1 MSENIFDFDNPW
13 RPNYE
18 SCQSMAWFGAV
29 GVCLASAWFLPLPTT
44 FAAVAAS
51 GCSLMGVLRLSK
63 AWTRYSDTAR
73 TNFSG
78 KTFIDIEGLKKASM
92 DAIKR
97 KEVWLGRGFQ
107 WTDMEAQRMHAL
119 VSSGVAKT
127 LGKEALSK
135 DGSYWLHGLQKEEEV
150 TAPLEL
156 LEGHTLIVGST
167 GVGKTRLFDLMI
179 GQAILRGGPVVIIDP
194 KGDQGLADNARR
206 ICESLGQPERFAY
219 FNPAHPDKSVCLDPL
234 RNWNR
239 KTELASRV
247 SALIPSETGADAFVA
262 FGWKVLQDICA
273 GLIATGER
281 PNLVSL
287 RRYIEGGPDDLLI
300 KALLFHFRKCVPN
313 WEKGAESYI
322 KSSKGKNKG
331 PEAILLAYIAYY
343 KEVVIH
349 EWPNVDLAG
358 LISTYEHNRD
368 HFQKM
373 VASLIP
379 ILSMLTADPL
389 AELLSPKHEPGSEK
403 VVLDMSKVIRNNMV
417 LYMGLDSLADPTVG
431 SAIGSVMLADMTA
444 VAGDIYNYG
453 QDQKKP
459 IDVYV
464 DEAAEVI
471 NTPTIQLLNKGRGAG
486 FRLTVATQTFA
497 DFAARLGDENKAI
510 QVLANTNN
518 KIALRVQDPRTQQLF
533 ADGIPKIKSQTMAVS
548 YGHNVA
554 TEASEEYSA
563 SYKEQATVEEADLIP
578 PPILSEL
585 PPLHFYARLSGG
597 RTFKSRIPILLTDGP
612 LPKPPQPRLI
622 SIFTSM
628 FGAR

>member
-1 MSENIFDFDNPW
+1 MSEKLFDFDNPW

-18 SCQSMAWFGAV
+18 SGQSMAWFGAV
-29 GVCLASAWFLPLPTT
+29 GVCLASAWFLPLPAT

-51 GCSLMGVLRLSK
+51 GCSLMGVHRLSK

-78 KTFIDIEGLKKASM
+78 KTFIDIDGLKKASK

-97 KEVWLGRGFQ
+97 KEVWLGKGFQ

-119 VSSGVAKT
+119 VASGVAKT

-313 WEKGAESYI
+313 WEKGAESYV

-612 LPKPPQPRLI
+612 LPKSPQPRLI
-622 SIFTSM
+622 SMFTSM

>member
-78 KTFIDIEGLKKASM
+78 KTFIDIEGLKKASK

-389 AELLSPKHEPGSEK
+389 ADLLSPKHEPGSEK

-518 KIALRVQDPRTQQLF
+518 KIAFRVQDPRTQQLF

>member
-18 SCQSMAWFGAV
+18 SCQSIAWFGAV

-78 KTFIDIEGLKKASM
+78 KTFIDIEGLKNASL

-97 KEVWLGRGFQ
+97 KEVWLGSGFQ

-135 DGSYWLHGLQKEEEV
+135 DGSYWLHGLQKEEDV

-548 YGHNVA
+548 YGHNVG
-554 TEASEEYSA
+554 TESSEEYSA

>member
-18 SCQSMAWFGAV
+18 SCQSIAWFGAV

-78 KTFIDIEGLKKASM
+78 KTFIDIEGLKKASK

>member
-1 MSENIFDFDNPW
+1 MAEQLFDFDNPW

-18 SCQSMAWFGAV
+18 AGQTIGWLGAV
-29 GVCLASAWFLPLPTT
+29 VVCVASAWFLPLPTT
-44 FAAVAAS
+44 FAAITAT
-51 GCSLMGVLRLSK
+51 GCALMGTWRLST
-63 AWTRYSDTAR
+63 AWSRHSDMAR
-73 TNFSG
+73 TNFTG
-78 KTFIDIEGLKKASM
+78 KTFIDIEGLKKATEG
-92 DAIKR
+92 AIKR
-97 KEVWLGRGFQ
+97 KELWMGKGFQ

-119 VSSGVAKT
+119 VASGVAKT
-127 LGKEALSK
+127 LGKENLSK
-135 DGSYWLHGLQKEEEV
+135 DGSYWLHGLQKESDV
-150 TAPLEL
+150 CAPLEL

-167 GVGKTRLFDLMI
+167 GVGKTRLFDLFI

-194 KGDQGLADNARR
+194 KGDHGLAENARR
-206 ICESLGQPERFAY
+206 ICESMGQPDRFAY
-219 FNPAHPDKSVCLDPL
+219 FNPAHPDKSVALDPL

-287 RRYIEGGPDDLLI
+287 RRYIEGGPDDLLT
-300 KALLFHFRKCVPN
+300 KALLFHFRKTVPN
-313 WEKGAESYI
+313 WEQGCEGFI
-322 KSSKGKNKG
+322 KRFKAKVKG
-331 PEAILLAYIAYY
+331 PESTLLAYIAYY

-358 LISTYEHNRD
+358 LISTYEHNRE

-389 AELLSPKHEPGSEK
+389 AELLSPKIEPGNER
-403 VVLDMSKVIRNNMV
+403 VILDMSKVIRNNMV

-444 VAGDIYNYG
+444 VAGDLYNYG
-453 QDQKKP
+453 QDKIKP
-459 IDVYV
+459 IDVFV

-533 ADGIPKIKSQTMAVS
+533 ADGIPKIRAQSMSVS
-548 YGHNVA
+548 YGHNVGTDPGA
-554 TEASEEYSA
+554 DYDAAYR
-563 SYKEQATVEEADLIP
+563 EQATAEEADLIP

-585 PPLHFYARLSGG
+585 PPLHFYARMSGG
-597 RTFKSRIPILLTDGP
+597 RTFKSRIPILLTKGP
-612 LPKPPQPRLI
+612 LPVPPKVGFFSLF
-622 SIFTSM
+622 S
-628 FGAR
+628 GK

>member
-78 KTFIDIEGLKKASM
+78 KTFIDIEGLKNATI

-97 KEVWLGRGFQ
+97 KEVWLGSGFQ

-313 WEKGAESYI
+313 WEKGAESYV

-548 YGHNVA
+548 YGHNVG
-554 TEASEEYSA
+554 TESSEEYSA

>member
-1 MSENIFDFDNPW
+1 MSEQLFDFDNPW

-18 SCQSMAWFGAV
+18 AGQTAGWFGAV
-29 GVCLASAWFLPLPTT
+29 LVTVASAMFLPLPTT
-44 FAAVAAS
+44 FAMVTAS
-51 GCSLMGVLRLSK
+51 GCALMGFARLSK
-63 AWTRYSDTAR
+63 AWTRHSDMAR
-73 TNFSG
+73 TNFTG
-78 KTFIDIEGLKKASM
+78 KTFIDIEGLKKSTEKARAS
-92 DAIKR
+92 
-97 KEVWLGRGFQ
+97 KEIWLGKGFQ

-119 VSSGVAKT
+119 VASGVAKT

-135 DGSYWLHGLQKEEEV
+135 DGSYWLHGLQKEEDV
-150 TAPLEL
+150 CAPLEL

-194 KGDQGLADNARR
+194 KGDHGLAENARR
-206 ICESLGQPERFAY
+206 ICESMGMPERFAY
-219 FNPAHPDKSVCLDPL
+219 FNPAHPDKSVSMDPL

-287 RRYIEGGPDDLLI
+287 RRYIEGGPDDLLT

-313 WEKGAESYI
+313 WESGVEGYI
-322 KSSKGKNKG
+322 KRSKMKTKG
-331 PEAILLAYIAYY
+331 PEATLLAYISYY

-358 LISTYEHNRD
+358 LISTYEHNRE

-389 AELLSPKHEPGSEK
+389 AELLSPKQEGSGDK
-403 VVLDMSKVIRNNMV
+403 VILDMSKVIRNNMV

-444 VAGDIYNYG
+444 VAGDLYNYG
-453 QDQKKP
+453 QGQIKP

-497 DFAARLGDENKAI
+497 DFAARLGDENKAV

-533 ADGIPKIKSQTMAVS
+533 ADGIPKIKSQTMSVS
-548 YGHNVA
+548 YGHNVGTDPGA
-554 TEASEEYSA
+554 DYDAAYR
-563 SYKEQATVEEADLIP
+563 EQSIAEEADLIP
-578 PPILSEL
+578 PPVLSEL
-585 PPLHFYARLSGG
+585 PPLHFYARMSGG
-597 RTFKSRIPILLTDGP
+597 RTFKSRIPILLTKGP
-612 LPKPPQPRLI
+612 LPTPPKKTALQIIMGR
-622 SIFTSM
+622 
-628 FGAR
+628 

>member
-1 MSENIFDFDNPW
+1 MKKITALFVASTLALGAANLAHAADTTAAPTDSKPMMHHNGKFAPHHDMMFKDLNLTDAQKQQIRDIMKSQRENMK
-13 RPNYE
+13 RP
-18 SCQSMAWFGAV
+18 
-29 GVCLASAWFLPLPTT
+29 
-44 FAAVAAS
+44 
-51 GCSLMGVLRLSK
+51 SLDERR
-63 AWTRYSDTAR
+63 A
-73 TNFSG
+73 
-78 KTFIDIEGLKKASM
+78 
-92 DAIKR
+92 
-97 KEVWLGRGFQ
+97 
-107 WTDMEAQRMHAL
+107 MHAL
-119 VSSGVAKT
+119 IASGVAKT

-135 DGSYWLHGLQKEEEV
+135 DGSYWLHGLDKEDDITV
-150 TAPLEL
+150 PLEL

-167 GVGKTRLFDLMI
+167 GVGKTRLFDLCI

-219 FNPAHPDKSVCLDPL
+219 FNPAHPDKSVSLDPL

-247 SALIPSETGADAFVA
+247 AALIPSETGADAFVA

-287 RRYIEGGPDDLLI
+287 RRYIEGGPDDLLT
-300 KALLFHFRKCVPN
+300 KGLLFHFNQKVPN
-313 WEKGAESYI
+313 WEKGAASYI
-322 KSSKGKNKG
+322 KTSKAKNKG
-331 PEAILLAYIAYY
+331 PEAVLLAYIAYY

-453 QDQKKP
+453 LDKKKP
-459 IDVYV
+459 IDVFV

-533 ADGIPKIKSQTMAVS
+533 ADGIPKIKVQSMSVS

-554 TEASEEYSA
+554 SDPSEHYDA
-563 SYKEQATVEEADLIP
+563 SYKEQASAEEADLIP
-578 PPILSEL
+578 PPVLSEL
-585 PPLHFYARLSGG
+585 PPLHFYARMSGG
-597 RTFKSRIPILLTDGP
+597 RTFKSRIPILLTNGP
-612 LPKPPQPRLI
+612 LPKPARPRFI
-622 SIFTSM
+622 TMFTSLW
-628 FGAR
+628 GGK

>member
-29 GVCLASAWFLPLPTT
+29 GDCLASAWFLPLPTT

-78 KTFIDIEGLKKASM
+78 KTFIDIEGLKKASK

>member
-1 MSENIFDFDNPW
+1 M
-13 RPNYE
+13 
-18 SCQSMAWFGAV
+18 V
-29 GVCLASAWFLPLPTT
+29 
-44 FAAVAAS
+44 
-51 GCSLMGVLRLSK
+51 
-63 AWTRYSDTAR
+63 
-73 TNFSG
+73 
-78 KTFIDIEGLKKASM
+78 
-92 DAIKR
+92 
-97 KEVWLGRGFQ
+97 
-107 WTDMEAQRMHAL
+107 AQRMHAL
-119 VSSGVAKT
+119 IASGVAKT

-135 DGSYWLHGLQKEEEV
+135 DGSYWLHGLDKEDDITV
-150 TAPLEL
+150 PLEL

-167 GVGKTRLFDLMI
+167 GVGKTRLFDLCI

-219 FNPAHPDKSVCLDPL
+219 FNPAHPDKSVSLDPL

-247 SALIPSETGADAFVA
+247 AALIPSETGADAFVA

-287 RRYIEGGPDDLLI
+287 RRYIEGGPDDLLT
-300 KALLFHFRKCVPN
+300 KGLLFHFNQKVPN
-313 WEKGAESYI
+313 WEKGAASYI
-322 KSSKGKNKG
+322 KTSKAKNKG
-331 PEAILLAYIAYY
+331 PEAVLLAYIAYY

-453 QDQKKP
+453 LDKKKP

-533 ADGIPKIKSQTMAVS
+533 ADGIPKIKVQSMSVS

-554 TEASEEYSA
+554 SDPSEHYDA
-563 SYKEQATVEEADLIP
+563 SYKEQASAEEADLIP
-578 PPILSEL
+578 PPVLSEL
-585 PPLHFYARLSGG
+585 PPLHFYARMSGG
-597 RTFKSRIPILLTDGP
+597 RTFKSRIPILLTNGP
-612 LPKPPQPRLI
+612 LPKPARPRFI
-622 SIFTSM
+622 TMFTSLW
-628 FGAR
+628 GGK